1 MVVDDDG
8 SKWLRPLKLRE
19 YFVDHSVDDAMHAEK
34 KLYLAVVCGEVRA
47 RRNGRLLGPEW
58 LRQFRNMKPIPTSPS
73 PCREIWSCRRKM
85 RSGSGRPAN
94 GTRNSEK
101 CTFSCVYWF
110 AFPLTPGGNA
120 AL

>member
-58 LRQFRNMKPIPTSPS
+58 LRQFRNMKPDPNEPFSLPRDLELSTEDAE
-73 PCREIWSCRRKM
+73 RIWPPGQRY
-85 RSGSGRPAN
+85 
-94 GTRNSEK
+94 EK
-101 CTFSCVYWF
+101 F
-110 AFPLTPGGNA
+110 
-120 AL
+120 